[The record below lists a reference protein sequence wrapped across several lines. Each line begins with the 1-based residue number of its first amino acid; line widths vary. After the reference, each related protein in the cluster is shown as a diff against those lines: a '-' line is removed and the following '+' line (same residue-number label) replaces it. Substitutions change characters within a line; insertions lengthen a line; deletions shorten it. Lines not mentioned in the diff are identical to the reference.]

1 MSRSFAADYAYGIK
15 KEDELLPIL
24 NSKFNTIFKKQ
35 PKYASIDFTSGN
47 IKIEQKART
56 NAYRQFSTTLIPAS
70 KLKTISDND
79 DAYFLFSFTDGDYII
94 QYDKDR
100 FANYEIKPFVRHK
113 RVDFNDKLQ
122 DYIYIP
128 IEDLINLD
136 ELEVE

>member
-24 NSKFNTIFKKQ
+24 NSKFNTTFTKQ
-35 PKYASIDFTSGN
+35 SKFASIDFKSGI
-47 IKIEQKART
+47 IKIEQKSRT
-56 NAYRQFSTTLIPAS
+56 NSYRQFSTTLIPAS
-70 KLKTISDND
+70 KLKTISDD
-79 DAYFLFSFTDGDYII
+79 DDVYFLFSFTDGDYII

-128 IEDLINLD
+128 IEDLINLN
-136 ELEVE
+136 ELEVI